1 MGTDKDLLIRGIRYL
16 TYTVVLMFLAPL
28 AIYQA
33 FRNQE
38 HPLYLP
44 VLIIGLV
51 LAIAA
56 IGLGFFAIRTVV
68 RALFNK

>member
-16 TYTVVLMFLAPL
+16 TYTVVLMFLAPF